1 MPPIAM
7 NTAPLKRTLSVTGLL
22 LTGAASGVVAIKV
35 VAPAF
40 LSPGATD
47 AQPVATGGEG
57 GGGEGPSLAAR
68 TTVRPR
74 LSASARQTPSAPR
87 EKPVV
92 QLRPAS
98 PTAETA
104 AFSTPA
110 EPKPA
115 SKAL

>member
-40 LSPGATD
+40 LSPGAAE
-47 AQPVATGGEG
+47 AQTVATGGEG
-57 GGGEGPSLAAR
+57 GGGGNAPTLAAR

-74 LSASARQTPSAPR
+74 LSAAAEQVPAPR
-87 EKPVV
+87 QKAVSATPTRTTGAAQAAAYSSPTEKPSNKS
-92 QLRPAS
+92 L
-98 PTAETA
+98 
-104 AFSTPA
+104 
-110 EPKPA
+110 
-115 SKAL
+115 